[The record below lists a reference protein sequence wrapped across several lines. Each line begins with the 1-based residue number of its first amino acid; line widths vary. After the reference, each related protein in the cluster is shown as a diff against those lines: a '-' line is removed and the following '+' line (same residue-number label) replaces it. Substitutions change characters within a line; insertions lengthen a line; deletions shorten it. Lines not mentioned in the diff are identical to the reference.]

1 MNGLPEWTIGFDADD
16 TLWQNEV
23 YFQETQALVEDLL
36 SPHADTATLHDRLMA
51 VEARNIRLYG
61 FGVKG
66 FILSLIETA
75 LEVTEGQVPQAVIGR
90 IVAAGRAML
99 DHPVDL
105 LPHAAD
111 AVVAAA
117 AQGPL
122 ILITKGDLGHQQR
135 KIAASGLAHH
145 FAGVEIVS
153 DKTPATYAAIFARH
167 PARRRMMIGNSLK
180 SDVIPALAADAWGV
194 HVPQPVTWAWERA
207 EPPLNHPRF
216 RALPDLSYLPGLL
229 ADLAILPP

>member
-1 MNGLPEWTIGFDADD
+1 MTLPADWAIGFDADD

-23 YFQETQALVEDLL
+23 YFQDTQGLAERLL
-36 SPHADTATLHDRLMA
+36 APYADTATLHDRLMA
-51 VEARNIRLYG
+51 VERRNIALYG

-75 LEVTEGQVPQAVIGR
+75 LEVTAGRVPQTVVADI
-90 IVAAGRAML
+90 IAAGRAML

-105 LPHAAD
+105 LPHARA
-111 AVVAAA
+111 AVEQAAA
-117 AQGPL
+117 HGPL
-122 ILITKGDLGHQQR
+122 ILITKGDLGHQER

-153 DKTPATYAAIFARH
+153 DKTPAIYDRIFARH
-167 PARRRMMIGNSLK
+167 PARARMMIGNSLK
-180 SDVIPALAADAWGV
+180 SDVIPALAAGAWGV

-207 EPPLNHPRF
+207 DAPADHPRF
-216 RALPDLSYLPGLL
+216 RALPDLSGLPGLL
-229 ADLAILPP
+229 SELATVSP